1 MDGISI
7 LIFQINYSE
16 LARQYGVMEKTKLGN
31 MVVKEFLESKG
42 VQLSRF
48 QQFRQE
54 KPAARRKLHR
64 MQGGEISVPI
74 PRTNNE
80 IRETLKVSILCTSL
94 KETCTFTEGPEISTT
109 CKY

>member
-1 MDGISI
+1 MNQWCIHV

-48 QQFRQE
+48 QKFRQD
-54 KPAARRKLHR
+54 KPAARRKLNR
-64 MQGGEISVPI
+64 MQGGEISAPV
-74 PRTNNE
+74 PRTNKE
-80 IRETLKVSILCTSL
+80 IRETLMVSILCSELSKL
-94 KETCTFTEGPEISTT
+94 KSTQNEF
-109 CKY
+109 KKNFR